1 MLHAYKNDWDTA
13 KKRFEAFWACDMLD
27 RCCVSVTAPRKV
39 PMETSIELRSPEN
52 LVQQWTD
59 PDLAYRTYNFL
70 FSLGYHGGEAL
81 PLTIA
86 NVGPG
91 ALAAFVGSD
100 YTFQPDTV
108 WFGRE
113 PIIKEWKTRSS
124 LKLDKNNELWKA
136 VLNLTEHYSKNA
148 PGKHLVAM
156 TDLGGGLDIAVP
168 LRGTQELIYDL
179 IDCPEEVVK
188 LVDEIDEVWFR
199 CFDELYG
206 IMSRYTGGM
215 ATWIPLYLEGR
226 WYPLQCDFSANL
238 SPKIFDRYVKP
249 SLEKE
254 AAFLD
259 KALYHLDGPDA
270 LKYID
275 SILDIDRINGIQWA
289 PGDTGIPESSLA
301 HDKWFPLY
309 DKIQKK
315 GKCLVLLNVQPREIE
330 KILSRV
336 SAKGLFITTRSDS
349 QDEADELLK
358 NVERWSRP

>member
-1 MLHAYKNDWDTA
+1 MLYKDDWDMA

-27 RCCVSVTAPRKV
+27 RCCISVTAPRKV
-39 PMETSIELRSPEN
+39 PLDTTVELRVPEN

-59 PDLAYRTYNFL
+59 PGQIYRTYEFV
-70 FSLGYHGGEAL
+70 FSIGHFAGEAL
-81 PLTIA
+81 PITSAYL
-86 NVGPG
+86 GPG
-91 ALAAFVGSD
+91 AVAAFVGSD

-113 PIIKEWKTRSS
+113 PVIRDWETRRPVRLIEDS
-124 LKLDKNNELWKA
+124 DLWKA
-136 VLNLTEHYSKNA
+136 VRNLTEYYSTRA
-148 PGKHLVAM
+148 PGRHVVGM
-156 TDLGGGLDIAVP
+156 TDLGGGFDIAVA
-168 LRGTQELIYDL
+168 LRGTQELIFDL
-179 IDCPEEVVK
+179 VDCPEEVVK
-188 LVDEIDEVWFR
+188 LINEIDEVWYR

-206 IMSRYTGGM
+206 IMARYTGGM
-215 ATWIPLYLEGR
+215 TAWIPLYLEGK

-238 SPKIFDRYVKP
+238 SPRIFDSFVRP

-259 KALYHLDGPDA
+259 KAIYHLDGPDA

-275 SILDIDRINGIQWA
+275 SILDIGRINGIQWV
-289 PGDTGIPESSLA
+289 PGDTGVPESSVA

-315 GKCLVLLNVQPREIE
+315 GKCLVLMDVQPEEIE

-336 SAKGLFITTRSDS
+336 SAKGLFMTTRCDS

-358 NVERWSRP
+358 SVQRWSRP